1 MITNFTR
8 YVSQSAYHVLNNR
21 LQQYKKEY
29 AELCIKLSELRE
41 LKDADEYDMTQEN
54 VRLAF
59 LEKEIAILKDEVAHS
74 KIMNAKP
81 KSNLVQ
87 LGSVVYLL
95 ASDGI
100 TRLKCMV
107 VSPIEADP
115 LLGKISDKS
124 PLGQALLGK
133 MKDELIRVLGPR
145 KDFSYRILDI
155 QQA

>member
-1 MITNFTR
+1 MIKNFTR
-8 YVSQSAYHVLNNR
+8 YVTESAYRVLNNR
-21 LQQYKKEY
+21 LIQYKKEY
-29 AELCIKLSELRE
+29 AELCVRLSELRE

-74 KIMNAKP
+74 KILKAKAKP
-81 KSNLVQ
+81 GLVQ

-115 LLGKISDKS
+115 LSGKISDKS

-133 MKDELIRVLGPR
+133 MKDELVKVLGPR
-145 KDFSYRILDI
+145 QDFSYRIVDI